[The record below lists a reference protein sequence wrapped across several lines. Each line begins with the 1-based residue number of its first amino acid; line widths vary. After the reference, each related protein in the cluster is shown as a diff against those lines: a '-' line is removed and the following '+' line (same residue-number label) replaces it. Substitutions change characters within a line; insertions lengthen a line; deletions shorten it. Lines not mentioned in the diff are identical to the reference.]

1 MNLSLYIT
9 SVLITTFSF
18 ALISIIGRG
27 ILRKSKKNIS
37 FKVFIP
43 LYLIFAAIVAFAL
56 SYFLT
61 GSIFVPLGYFP
72 VILGLGVLYTVAT
85 YIMFYSL
92 ENELAALIGTINS
105 TQALILAFF
114 SAVLFLQFELVKATI
129 AIIIMI
135 VGIVMLSSNDIRKGK
150 FSKYVFLALFANLLW
165 VFMWLIFYG
174 TIPSTVSPMTVYGW
188 IAVFA
193 VLASIPIL
201 VSEKQKAS
209 YFVSVF
215 KQKRQRNYVLSAGI
229 LNGLGSVLYSYS
241 YILNGVLTPII
252 VETEVFII
260 LVMAYFL
267 LKERFKA
274 IQLAGALIVVFA
286 VFVFLLL

>member
-1 MNLSLYIT
+1 
-9 SVLITTFSF
+9 
-18 ALISIIGRG
+18 LISIIGRG

-193 VLASIPIL
+193 FLASIPIL
-201 VSEKQKAS
+201 ASEKQKVS

-215 KQKRQRNYVLSAGI
+215 KQKRQRNYVLSAGV
-229 LNGLGSVLYSYS
+229 LSGLGSVLYSYS
-241 YILNGVLTPII
+241 YVLNGVLTPII

>member
-150 FSKYVFLALFANLLW
+150 FSKYVFFALFANLLW

-193 VLASIPIL
+193 FLASIPIL
-201 VSEKQKAS
+201 VSEKQKVS

-215 KQKRQRNYVLSAGI
+215 KQKRQRDYVLSAGI